1 MISTNEFKLNK
12 VLSYITTYFS
22 ILFVMTIITVAT
34 IGFGALLGI
43 VIFKFLKKIGDY
55 SINIGKN
62 FKNSD
67 FDKNDFELN
76 FNISK
81 NYTLIQVLC
90 YSITFIILT
99 SIEKAFTDGL
109 LIILPI
115 FMMIIF
121 NLYHLRFLYK
131 LKRMKI

>member
-43 VIFKFLKKIGDY
+43 VIFKFFKKIGDY

-90 YSITFIILT
+90 YSITFIILI

>member
-22 ILFVMTIITVAT
+22 ILFVLTIITVAT

-55 SINIGKN
+55 SINIGEN

-76 FNISK
+76 YNISK
-81 NYTLIQVLC
+81 KFTLIQVLC
-90 YSITFIILT
+90 YSITFIILI
-99 SIEKAFTDGL
+99 SIEGALSDGI
-109 LIILPI
+109 LIIIPI
-115 FMMIIF
+115 FLMIIF
-121 NLYHLRFLYK
+121 NLIHLRFLHK
-131 LKRMKI
+131 LKKSNL